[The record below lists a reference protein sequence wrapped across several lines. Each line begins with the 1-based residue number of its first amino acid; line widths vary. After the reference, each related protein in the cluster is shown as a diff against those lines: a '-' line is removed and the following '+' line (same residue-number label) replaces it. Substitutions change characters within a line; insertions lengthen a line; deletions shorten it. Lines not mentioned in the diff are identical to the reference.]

1 GAARM
6 VPAKIARRTAHA
18 LTRTGVHWHCP
29 CGERDPYGGGSAKAC
44 ADRTE
49 GGASMIRR
57 SRWLWVSPACLVA
70 MALLCGTAGAADK
83 TNVNRAT
90 KQVDQ
95 GAKQIGRGNVGP
107 GFK

>member
-1 GAARM
+1 
-6 VPAKIARRTAHA
+6 
-18 LTRTGVHWHCP
+18 
-29 CGERDPYGGGSAKAC
+29 
-44 ADRTE
+44 
-49 GGASMIRR
+49 MIRR

-70 MALLCGTAGAADK
+70 LALSCGTAGAADK

-107 GFK
+107 GFKEMFTGIGHTVVEGAKFSGNTMGEFFKKTFRS

>member
-1 GAARM
+1 
-6 VPAKIARRTAHA
+6 
-18 LTRTGVHWHCP
+18 
-29 CGERDPYGGGSAKAC
+29 
-44 ADRTE
+44 
-49 GGASMIRR
+49 MIRR

-107 GFK
+107 GFKEMFTGVGHTIVEGAKFSGNTMGEFFKKTFRS